1 MSNDNVFNE
10 LLAKVYSS
18 IHEQKEYAFSVSD
31 DIAAHPEL
39 SGEEFRTA
47 GIFCDW
53 LKKDG
58 FDVEMPYCGMDTA
71 FIAKKGSGKPRVA
84 ILVETDALPV
94 VGHGCGHNLSGTM
107 SVLAGTALLK
117 VMDEIKG
124 ELLVIGTP
132 AEETWGAKCRMA
144 DMGVMDD
151 IDLAIMIHCTS
162 QKNLVSMTTPALQ
175 GWNIT
180 FTGVASHAAAA
191 PWDGRNAFNGAR
203 LFFDALDMMRQH
215 VRPEIRM
222 HGILKECGTA
232 VNTVPEKAAILL
244 ELRAPDKRDLEKIT
258 ERVKK
263 CAEGASAATETDMV
277 FEKNFTSFDNSLE
290 LSSLES
296 IVQSGFDS
304 VGLQTSE
311 KESPGG
317 ASDMGD
323 ISWRC
328 PAIQPLLSIVDT
340 QVPLHT
346 AEFEAATRSELGHE
360 RLAAGAKV
368 IAYTALKILLD
379 ENVRKD
385 VRKEFLRKKNG

>member
-1 MSNDNVFNE
+1 MSDSHDFKE
-10 LLAKVYSS
+10 LLAKVYRS
-18 IHEQKEYAFSVSD
+18 IEDHKEYAFSVSD

-39 SGEEFRTA
+39 SGEEFRTSE
-47 GIFCDW
+47 IFCGW
-53 LKKDG
+53 LRDEG
-58 FDVEMPYCGMDTA
+58 FVVEMPYCGMETA

-84 ILVETDALPV
+84 ILVETDALPE

-107 SVLAGTALLK
+107 SALAGTA
-117 VMDEIKG
+117 VGRAMDAIDG

-151 IDLAIMIHCTS
+151 VDLAIMIHCTS
-162 QKNLVSMTTPALQ
+162 AKNLVSMTTPALQ

-180 FTGVASHAAAA
+180 YTGIASHAAAA

-215 VRPEIRM
+215 VRPETRM
-222 HGILKECGTA
+222 HGIIKECGKA
-232 VNTVPEKAAILL
+232 VNTVPDKAVIHL
-244 ELRAPDKRDLEKIT
+244 ELRSPDKKYLEKIT

-263 CAEGASAATETDMV
+263 CAEGAAAATETELV
-277 FEKNFTSFDNSLE
+277 FEKNYTSFDNTLE
-290 LSSLES
+290 LSSLEK

-304 VGLQTSE
+304 VGLPTAE
-311 KESPGG
+311 KEAPGG

-323 ISWRC
+323 ISWCC
-328 PAIQPLLSIVDT
+328 PSIQPLLSIVDT
-340 QVPLHT
+340 PVPLHT
-346 AEFEAATRSELGHE
+346 AEFEAATRSGLGHE
-360 RLAAGAKV
+360 RLAAGAKI

-379 ENVRKD
+379 AAARKE
-385 VRKEFLRKKNG
+385 VKEEFLRKKDG

>member
-1 MSNDNVFNE
+1 MPDSHDFNE
-10 LLAKVYSS
+10 LLAKVYGS
-18 IHEQKEYAFSVSD
+18 IEENKEYAFSVSD

-47 GIFCDW
+47 EIFCGW
-53 LKKDG
+53 LKDEG
-58 FDVEMPYCGMDTA
+58 FVVEMPYCGMETA

-84 ILVETDALPV
+84 ILVETDALPE

-107 SVLAGTALLK
+107 SALAGTA
-117 VMDEIKG
+117 VGRTMDAIDG

-151 IDLAIMIHCTS
+151 VDLAIMIHCTS
-162 QKNLVSMTTPALQ
+162 AKNLVSMTTPALQ

-180 FTGVASHAAAA
+180 YTGIASHAAAA

-215 VRPEIRM
+215 VRPETRM
-222 HGILKECGTA
+222 HGIIKECGKA
-232 VNTVPEKAAILL
+232 VNTVPDKAVIHL
-244 ELRAPDKRDLEKIT
+244 ELRSPDKKYLEKIID
-258 ERVKK
+258 RVKK
-263 CAEGASAATETDMV
+263 CAEGAAAATETVLV
-277 FEKNFTSFDNSLE
+277 FEKNFTSFDNTLE
-290 LSSLES
+290 LSSLEK
-296 IVQSGFDS
+296 IVQYGFDS
-304 VGLQTSE
+304 VGLATAE
-311 KESPGG
+311 KEAPGG

-328 PAIQPLLSIVDT
+328 PSIQPLLSIVDDP
-340 QVPLHT
+340 VPLHT
-346 AEFEAATRSELGHE
+346 AEFEAATRSGFGHE
-360 RLAAGAKV
+360 RLAAGAKI

-379 ENVRKD
+379 EKAREEVKE
-385 VRKEFLRKKNG
+385 EFLRKKDG